1 MNILSS
7 FLFAISANT
16 DNFVVG
22 LSYGIKKIK
31 INLVSNILIS
41 LITLT
46 GTVLSMSFSKMIV
59 ILIPTNLSN
68 IIGSTMLILIGAWTI
83 IKPLFKN
90 IHSDSILENLEKA
103 DKDKSSNIDAK
114 ESVTLAL
121 ALTLNN
127 IGLGI
132 GASITGLNILITS
145 IFTFVFSLLMIIAG
159 YFLGSYYLSKK
170 FTKKAT
176 LISGLIIISLGIFEI
191 FI

>member
-90 IHSDSILENLEKA
+90 IHSDSILENPEKA